1 MTLFIE
7 LKNPTREQL
16 GNSPEEFLRTQGGPV
31 CLQVTGKDPSRNRAL
46 ITLLHGNEPSG
57 LRAVYRWLKMGR
69 QPAVSL
75 TVLIP
80 SVKAALQA
88 PVFSYRMLP
97 GFRDLNRCFKPPYHD
112 SQGALA
118 KEILHKLA
126 QSMPEA
132 IVDMHNTTGSGP
144 GFAVCLHTSD
154 EHLALVERFCQRL
167 VITELRLG
175 ALMETEYSAAPV
187 VTIECGGRL
196 DPEADEFA
204 WDGLCRYFE
213 DSEVL
218 LPMKSDWQLELLR
231 NPARLKLRQPCQ
243 LAYAN
248 HPQPDT
254 DLTLRQD
261 IEHFNFGTVNPD
273 THLGWTGIKGLT
285 VFSLSGNQQVEDVLN
300 VREGAIYP
308 SRPLKLF
315 MITTNP
321 EIALNDCLCYVV
333 MD

>member
-1 MTLFIE
+1 MSLFIE
-7 LKNPTREQL
+7 LINPTSEQL
-16 GNSPEEFLRTQGGPV
+16 GSSPEEFLRTHDAPLSIQI
-31 CLQVTGKDPSRNRAL
+31 TGKDPYRNRTL

-57 LRAVYRWLKMGR
+57 LRAVHRWLKMGR
-69 QPAVSL
+69 TPAVSL
-75 TVLIP
+75 TILVP

-88 PVFSYRMLP
+88 PVFSHRMLP
-97 GFRDLNRCFKPPYHD
+97 GFRDLNRCFKPPYRD

-118 KEILHKLA
+118 KEILRKLV

-144 GFAVCLHTSD
+144 GFAVCLHTSN
-154 EHLALVERFCQRL
+154 EHLSLVERFCQRL

-196 DPEADEFA
+196 DTEADEFA

-213 DSEVL
+213 EPDVL
-218 LPMKSDWQLELLR
+218 TPMKSDWQLELLR
-231 NPARLKLRQPCQ
+231 HPARLRLRPPCH

-248 HPQPDT
+248 HPQTDA

-261 IEHFNFGTVNPD
+261 IEHFNFGIVTPD
-273 THLGWTGIKGLT
+273 THLGWVGKNGLS
-285 VFSLSGNQQVEDVLN
+285 VFTLSGNQRVEDVLV

-308 SRPLKLF
+308 SRPFKLF

-321 EIALNDCLCYVV
+321 EIALNDCLCYLVI
-333 MD
+333 D